1 MINLFTDEHQ
11 QLLSALV
18 KNNVEF
24 MLVGGYAVIHYGYDR
39 STGDMDIWLRTG
51 NENRERLIEALKD
64 FGVVDEHIETLKKM
78 DFTNP
83 VPVFFFG
90 KEPRKVDFITMIAN
104 VKFEEAIQE
113 VNYIELENLKVPVIH
128 YNHLIFS
135 KLTSSR
141 LKDKADIEELQRINK
156 YRKNNNT

>member
-1 MINLFTDEHQ
+1 MINLFTEEHQ
-11 QLLSALV
+11 QLFAKLI
-18 KNNVEF
+18 KNKVDF

-39 STGDMDIWLRTG
+39 NTGDMDIWLKTG
-51 NENRERLIEALKD
+51 NGNRDKLIEALKD
-64 FGVVDEHIETLKKM
+64 FGVIDEHIETLKKM

-90 KEPRKVDFITMIAN
+90 KEPRRIDFITMIAN
-104 VKFEEAIQE
+104 VNFEEAIQQ
-113 VNYIELENLKVPVIH
+113 VNYIDLENIKVPVIH

-156 YRKNNNT
+156 YKERK